1 MRKDK
6 LTELREMRA
15 KAKLGGGEARIAD
28 QHAKG
33 KLTARERID
42 LLLDSG
48 TFQELGRLATHNI
61 SDFGM
66 ASKKFPG
73 DGVVTGFGKID
84 GRRVAV
90 YAQDFTILGGSFS
103 EVQSH
108 KVCKVMELAQ
118 ESGIPVVGLLDSGG
132 ARIQEGVRSLAAYG
146 ELFVR
151 NVMASGVV
159 PQISVQMGPCAGGA
173 VYSPA
178 LTDFIIMT
186 RQTGFMFITG
196 PDVIK
201 AVTGEDVDFD
211 TLGGAVA
218 HNVRSGVAH
227 FAADDEAAAF
237 RLVKELLSY
246 LPQNNSEDPPRVSPY
261 DDPGRRDESLDRLIP
276 EDSSEP
282 YDMRQVI
289 ASVFDR
295 GSFLEV
301 QAHFARNAL
310 VGLARLDGY
319 PVGVVANQPMYIAG
333 VLDIDSAD
341 KISRFVRFCDAFN
354 LPLITLVDCPGYLP
368 GIAQEHGGVI
378 RHGAKIIYAYCEAT
392 VPKISVVVRK
402 AMGGAYIAMSSKQMR
417 TDLAY
422 AWPTAEIAVMGPEGA
437 VNILYRE
444 EIKKAAD
451 PVETRKKTAA
461 GVHGQVS
468 QPLLGRGH
476 GPDRR
481 GDRAE
486 LHPPAPDQRAGDP
499 ALEGRQQPA
508 EEAWAD
514 AGLAMADGR
523 WQLAAADCG
532 QSASATGHRLQTG
545 KTRMPMNEASP
556 NCSARA

>member
-1 MRKDK
+1 MAKDK
-6 LTELREMRA
+6 LEELRQMRA
-15 KAKLGGGEARIAD
+15 KAKLGGGQARID
-28 QHAKG
+28 EQHAKG
-33 KLTARERID
+33 KLTARERLD
-42 LLLDSG
+42 LLLDRG
-48 TFQELGRLATHNI
+48 TFQELGRLATHNM

-66 ASKKFPG
+66 ADKRFPG
-73 DGVVTGFGKID
+73 DGVVTGFGKIN

-90 YAQDFTILGGSFS
+90 YAQDFTVLGGSFS

-108 KVCKVMELAQ
+108 KVCKIMELAM
-118 ESGIPVVGLLDSGG
+118 ESGIPVIGLLDSGG

-178 LTDFIIMT
+178 LTDFIIMVRRT
-186 RQTGFMFITG
+186 SFMFITG
-196 PDVIK
+196 PDVIQ
-201 AVTGEDVDFD
+201 AVTGEKVDFD

-227 FAADDEAAAF
+227 FAADDEAAAI
-237 RLVKELLSY
+237 RLVKEILSY
-246 LPQNNSEDPPRVSPY
+246 LPQNNSEDPPRVTPY
-261 DDPGRRDESLDRLIP
+261 DDPGRRDELLDHLVP

-289 ASVFDR
+289 SSVFDR

-301 QAHFARNAL
+301 QAHYAMNAL

-319 PVGVVANQPMYIAG
+319 PVGVVANQPIYLAG
-333 VLDIDSAD
+333 VLDIDSSD
-341 KISRFVRFCDAFN
+341 KIARFVRFCDAFN
-354 LPLITLVDCPGYLP
+354 LPIITFVDCPGYMP
-368 GIAQEHGGVI
+368 GVAQEHGGII
-378 RHGAKIIYAYCEAT
+378 RHGAKVIYAYCEAT

-444 EIKKAAD
+444 QLKKAPNPDELRQKLLQEYIERFHNPYSAAD
-451 PVETRKKTAA
+451 MGQIDEVIEPSYTR
-461 GVHGQVS
+461 
-468 QPLLGRGH
+468 LRLIN
-476 GPDRR
+476 
-481 GDRAE
+481 
-486 LHPPAPDQRAGDP
+486 
-499 ALEGRQQPA
+499 ALEILRSKVASNPPKKH
-508 EEAWAD
+508 
-514 AGLAMADGR
+514 GL
-523 WQLAAADCG
+523 
-532 QSASATGHRLQTG
+532 
-545 KTRMPMNEASP
+545 MPV
-556 NCSARA
+556 

>member
-1 MRKDK
+1 MKDK
-6 LTELREMRA
+6 LEELRQMRA
-15 KAKLGGGEARIAD
+15 RAKLGGGERRIAE

-42 LLLDSG
+42 LLLDQG

-61 SDFGM
+61 SDFDM
-66 ASKKFPG
+66 ADKKYPG

-90 YAQDFTILGGSFS
+90 YAQDFTVLGGSFS

-108 KVCKVMELAQ
+108 KVCKIMELAQ
-118 ESGIPVVGLLDSGG
+118 ESGIPVIGLLDSGG

-151 NVMASGVV
+151 NVMASGVI

-178 LTDFIIMT
+178 LTDFIIMVRKT
-186 RQTGFMFITG
+186 SFMFITG

-201 AVTGEDVDFD
+201 AVTGEEVDFE
-211 TLGGAVA
+211 TLGGATA
-218 HNVRSGVAH
+218 HNTLSGVAH
-227 FAADDEAAAF
+227 FAVDDEMAAF
-237 RLVKELLSY
+237 RLVHEILSY
-246 LPQNNSEDPPRVSPY
+246 LPQNNSEDPPRVPPY
-261 DDPGRRDESLDRLIP
+261 DDPARRDELLDRLIP

-289 ASVFDR
+289 SSVFDR

-301 QAHFARNAL
+301 HAHYARNAL

-319 PVGVVANQPMYIAG
+319 PVGVVANQPMYLAG
-333 VLDIDSAD
+333 VLDIDSSD
-341 KISRFVRFCDAFN
+341 KIARFVRFCDAFN
-354 LPLITLVDCPGYLP
+354 LPIITFVDCPGYLP
-368 GIAQEHGGVI
+368 GVSQEHGGVI

-437 VNILYRE
+437 INILYRE
-444 EIKKAAD
+444 ELRRAAD
-451 PVETRKKTAA
+451 PAALRKK
-461 GVHGQVS
+461 
-468 QPLLGRGH
+468 LLQEYVDKFH
-476 GPDRR
+476 NPY
-481 GDRAE
+481 
-486 LHPPAPDQRAGDP
+486 
-499 ALEGRQQPA
+499 
-508 EEAWAD
+508 
-514 AGLAMADGR
+514 
-523 WQLAAADCG
+523 AAADMG
-532 QSASATGHRLQTG
+532 QIDEVIEPSYTRLRLVMALEILRSKVASNPAKKHGL
-545 KTRMPMNEASP
+545 MPV
-556 NCSARA
+556 